1 MANKKTVDEYVA
13 ELQAWQVEIV
23 AALRTLIREAA
34 PDATEAIKWA
44 QPVFEDNGPFAFI
57 RPASKH
63 VTIGFWRGAEM
74 ADPKAVLQGD
84 GDRMRHIKL
93 SGVKDIQAHD
103 VQSYVREAVAL
114 NRKHGDPTKK
124 RKS

>member
-1 MANKKTVDEYVA
+1 MATKKSVDEYVA
-13 ELQAWQVEIV
+13 DLQAWQAEIV
-23 AALRTLIREAA
+23 SALRKLIHEAA
-34 PDATEAIKWA
+34 PNATEAIKWS

-74 ADPKAVLQGD
+74 ADPNGVFEGE
-84 GDRMRHIKL
+84 GDRMKHIKL
-93 SGVKDIQAHD
+93 SAVKDIQAHD

-114 NRKHGDPTKK
+114 NRQHGDPTRK
-124 RKS
+124 RK

>member
-1 MANKKTVDEYVA
+1 MANKKSVDEYVA
-13 ELQAWQVEIV
+13 DLQAWQAEIV
-23 AALRTLIREAA
+23 TALRKLIREAA
-34 PDATEAIKWA
+34 PNASEAIKWA
-44 QPVFEDNGPFAFI
+44 QPVFEENGPFAFI

-74 ADPKAVLQGD
+74 ADPKGVFEGE
-84 GDRMRHIKL
+84 GDRMKHIKL
-93 SGVKDIQAHD
+93 TAVKDIQAHD

-114 NRKHGDPTKK
+114 NRQHGDPTKK